1 MARTKHQVLE
11 EKRLAAENKDQQQDT
26 WEVVSILQ
34 RRKVDNQDAYKLKVQ
49 WKNWKD
55 EKKDVDWTWEPEA
68 DLAHL
73 EIVKSYIAGDEW
85 VAPDSDSDSD
95 FLLGD
100 DNGRQET
107 TEKTKKRKKKNITIQ
122 PTKKQ
127 VRSGGTTKKTNEPK
141 RTKKTKKPKKTTN
154 KQSKAIVKKPA
165 TTAKPVTAAKSCNDI
180 RNDVHNLNFKN
191 SWQTGGNK

>member
-1 MARTKHQVLE
+1 ME

-85 VAPDSDSDSD
+85 VAPDSDM
-95 FLLGD
+95 
-100 DNGRQET
+100 Q
-107 TEKTKKRKKKNITIQ
+107 
-122 PTKKQ
+122 
-127 VRSGGTTKKTNEPK
+127 
-141 RTKKTKKPKKTTN
+141 
-154 KQSKAIVKKPA
+154 
-165 TTAKPVTAAKSCNDI
+165 
-180 RNDVHNLNFKN
+180 
-191 SWQTGGNK
+191 